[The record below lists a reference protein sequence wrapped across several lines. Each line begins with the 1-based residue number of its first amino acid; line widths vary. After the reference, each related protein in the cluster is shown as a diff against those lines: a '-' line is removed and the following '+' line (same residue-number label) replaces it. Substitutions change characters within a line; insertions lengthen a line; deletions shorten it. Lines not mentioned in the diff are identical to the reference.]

1 MKKNRAV
8 KPIVSRIFQGLFLYR
23 LYRFMLLSL

>member
-8 KPIVSRIFQGLFLYR
+8 KPIVSRIFQGLYR